1 MNWRKL
7 FKPSSRYS
15 VSTLVAV
22 GVVIGV
28 VGYFAMQQTLH
39 ATSTDE
45 FCMTCHSNH
54 SLKDE
59 VLASAH
65 GNNRAGVV
73 VQCQQCHIAQ
83 EPFNY
88 LVKKIVVSK
97 DIWGYLTID
106 GFNTQ
111 EWLEANRK
119 EQADLALAYLKRI
132 DSSTCQNCHNQV
144 TQEAP
149 EAMKTMAARMHAA
162 NYKKEPDQRRTCV
175 DCHKGVAHPYPKG

>member
-1 MNWRKL
+1 MSWRNL
-7 FKPSSRYS
+7 FKPSVKYS
-15 VSTLVAV
+15 LFTLVAV
-22 GVVIGV
+22 GIAIGV
-28 VGYFAMQQTLH
+28 VGYFVSQQVLH

-59 VLASAH
+59 VLASSH
-65 GNNRAGVV
+65 GNNRAGIVV
-73 VQCQQCHIAQ
+73 ECQQCHIAQ

-88 LVKKIVVSK
+88 LVKKIIVSK

-111 EWLEANRK
+111 EWLDANRK
-119 EQADLALAYLKRI
+119 EQADLALVYLRKI
-132 DSSTCQNCHNQV
+132 DSSTCRNCHNHVYEDQ
-144 TQEAP
+144 P
-149 EAMKTMAARMHAA
+149 EAMKTMARRMHERNFAKDPA
-162 NYKKEPDQRRTCV
+162 DRKTCV